1 MERKFPYLRIRVTD
15 GEVGKLPIRK
25 KNPGELLGPLAGAS
39 ITVTREDRYEA
50 PYEGVISAAIRTVHG
65 GRPPRPEPVRGPV
78 VARITFGGAQPR
90 ERQISGYARV
100 EAAVEAAEFNELAAL
115 EPTGTGPA
123 VPGVPY
129 PRRRGRLG
137 GLIAGVLSVPCEL
150 CGAPPGC
157 GCDSVSPVFAEMVRL
172 AKSPPLVVHTGRMA
186 SAITAGAVS
195 RHAVVAQFQGN
206 PLPAAVAAAVAA
218 ARPRPTSRLGA
229 AACPGTAGVLHRSHA
244 IPSRPARTRLVTC
257 CRVS

>member
-1 MERKFPYLRIRVTD
+1 MH
-15 GEVGKLPIRK
+15 
-25 KNPGELLGPLAGAS
+25 GA
-39 ITVTREDRYEA
+39 
-50 PYEGVISAAIRTVHG
+50 
-65 GRPPRPEPVRGPV
+65 RPPRPEPVRGPV
-78 VARITFGGAQPR
+78 VARITFGGGQSR
-90 ERQISGYARV
+90 EWQISGYARV

-115 EPTGTGPA
+115 VVTGPA

-172 AKSPPLVVHTGRMA
+172 AKSPPLVVHTGGRMA

-195 RHAVVAQFQGN
+195 
-206 PLPAAVAAAVAA
+206 
-218 ARPRPTSRLGA
+218 
-229 AACPGTAGVLHRSHA
+229 PGTR
-244 IPSRPARTRLVTC
+244 
-257 CRVS
+257 

>member
-15 GEVGKLPIRK
+15 GEVRKLPIRK

-78 VARITFGGAQPR
+78 VARITFGGGQSR
-90 ERQISGYARV
+90 EWQISGYARV

-115 EPTGTGPA
+115 VVTGPA
-123 VPGVPY
+123 VPGVPH
-129 PRRRGRLG
+129 PRRHGRLG

-195 RHAVVAQFQGN
+195 PARGSGAV
-206 PLPAAVAAAVAA
+206 PREPAACGRGRRGGSCQTAPDFPVRRGGV
-218 ARPRPTSRLGA
+218 SRHG
-229 AACPGTAGVLHRSHA
+229 R
-244 IPSRPARTRLVTC
+244 RPAPVPRDP
-257 CRVS
+257 

>member
-1 MERKFPYLRIRVTD
+1 MLKMERKFPYLRIRVTD

-78 VARITFGGAQPR
+78 VARITFGGGQSR
-90 ERQISGYARV
+90 EWQISGYARV

-150 CGAPPGC
+150 CGVPPGC

-244 IPSRPARTRLVTC
+244 IPSRPARTRLVT
-257 CRVS
+257 

>member
-1 MERKFPYLRIRVTD
+1 MLKMERKLPYLRIRVTD
-15 GEVGKLPIRK
+15 GEVRKLPIRK

-78 VARITFGGAQPR
+78 VARITFGGGQSR
-90 ERQISGYARV
+90 EWQISGYARV

-115 EPTGTGPA
+115 VVTGPA
-123 VPGVPY
+123 VSGVPY

-206 PLPAAVAAAVAA
+206 PPPAAVAAAMAA

-244 IPSRPARTRLVTC
+244 IPSRPARTRLVT
-257 CRVS
+257 

>member
-1 MERKFPYLRIRVTD
+1 MLKMERKFPYLRIRVTD
-15 GEVGKLPIRK
+15 GEVRKLPIRK

-39 ITVTREDRYEA
+39 ITVTREDR
-50 PYEGVISAAIRTVHG
+50 YEGVISAAIRTVHG

-78 VARITFGGAQPR
+78 VARITFGGAQSR

-157 GCDSVSPVFAEMVRL
+157 GCGPVFAEMVRL

-186 SAITAGAVS
+186 SAIAAGAVS

-206 PLPAAVAAAVAA
+206 PLPAAVAAVVAA
-218 ARPRPTSRLGA
+218 ARPRPASRLGA
-229 AACPGTAGVLHRSHA
+229 RITP
-244 IPSRPARTRLVTC
+244 IPVQLRRADHCSTDIRPAN
-257 CRVS
+257 

>member
-1 MERKFPYLRIRVTD
+1 MLKMERKFPYLRIRVTD

-39 ITVTREDRYEA
+39 ITVTREDRYE
-50 PYEGVISAAIRTVHG
+50 GVISAAIRTVHG

-78 VARITFGGAQPR
+78 VARITFGGGQSR
-90 ERQISGYARV
+90 EWQISGYARV
-100 EAAVEAAEFNELAAL
+100 EAAVEAAAFNELAAL
-115 EPTGTGPA
+115 VVTGPA

-137 GLIAGVLSVPCEL
+137 RLIAGVLSVPCEL

-257 CRVS
+257 YRVS